1 MVKSAVVKGIGKA
14 VKGSRGT
21 AVKAE
26 GKTKGQRI
34 LDMVNATSGGKAKA
48 ESEFG
53 KPAVAQAIRRAA
65 SSKAREAAKATK
77 ETDKKINERGVGAMP
92 ALKRRKMTR
101 QQKAEAAYKRVVKA
115 NKPVNLKKAMKDYLD
130 AGGKISTLPPKK
142 VKQYREEME
151 KELRGQTDRGRRE
164 RLKEATDKNKQ
175 RKARQLTQGRESD
188 EAFEARM
195 SREARQGGGADVGR
209 RRAQRGSVSDPL
221 YDLEVGQANRALR
234 GRDELEPR
242 ELTEVIRKK
251 GGTVKLRK
259 GGSTVKKPKKKTAN
273 KPRGVGCATRGYGKA
288 MNK

>member
-1 MVKSAVVKGIGKA
+1 MVKSAIVKGIGKA

-77 ETDKKINERGVGAMP
+77 ETDKKISERGVGAMP

-101 QQKAEAAYKRVVKA
+101 QQKAEAAYKRVLKA

-130 AGGKISTLPPKK
+130 AGGKTSTLPPKK

-151 KELRGQTDRGRRE
+151 KELRGQTDRGSRE
-164 RLKEATDKNKQ
+164 RLKEATDKKKQ

-195 SREARQGGGADVGR
+195 AREARQGGGADVGR
-209 RRAQRGSVSDPL
+209 RRAQRGSVPDPL

-234 GRDELEPR
+234 GRDELEPD
-242 ELTEVIRKK
+242 LTEVFRKK

>member
-1 MVKSAVVKGIGKA
+1 MVKSAIGKGIGKA

-77 ETDKKINERGVGAMP
+77 ETDKKISERGVGAMP

-101 QQKAEAAYKRVVKA
+101 QQKAEAAYKRVLKA

-130 AGGKISTLPPKK
+130 AGGKTSTLPPKK

-151 KELRGQTDRGRRE
+151 KELRGQTDRGSRE
-164 RLKEATDKNKQ
+164 RLKEATDKKKQ
-175 RKARQLTQGRESD
+175 RQARRLTQGRESD

-195 SREARQGGGADVGR
+195 AREARQGGGADVGR
-209 RRAQRGSVSDPL
+209 RRAQRGSVPDPL

-234 GRDELEPR
+234 GRDELEPD
-242 ELTEVIRKK
+242 LTEVFRKK

>member
-1 MVKSAVVKGIGKA
+1 MVKAAIVKGIGKA

-77 ETDKKINERGVGAMP
+77 ETDKKISKRGVGAMP

-101 QQKAEAAYKRVVKA
+101 QQKAEAAYKRVLKA
-115 NKPVNLKKAMKDYLD
+115 NKPVNLKKSMKDYLD

-164 RLKEATDKNKQ
+164 RLKEATDKKKQ
-175 RKARQLTQGRESD
+175 RQARRLTQGRESD

-195 SREARQGGGADVGR
+195 AREARQGGGADVGR

-221 YDLEVGQANRALR
+221 YDLELGQANRALR
-234 GRDELEPR
+234 GQDKLESD
-242 ELTEVIRKK
+242 LTEVFRKK